1 MVSSADLA
9 KRALVT
15 LIKLLATAYRCVL
28 DVTRDSSDQE
38 VTSAYRK
45 LSKKVHP
52 DKGGLEADQKR
63 LNNAYEKWRKEVRKA
78 PGHGGA
84 RVPEPAAAA
93 NVPGSLASASD
104 QKSKRQEYRMSSEA
118 VLLTFQSFGDV
129 SRWQRFVSWVKAS
142 FSSQFYSACKEV
154 IKKKG
159 AATRG

>member
-63 LNNAYEKWRKEVRKA
+63 LNNASRFARLFVVR
-78 PGHGGA
+78 
-84 RVPEPAAAA
+84 
-93 NVPGSLASASD
+93 
-104 QKSKRQEYRMSSEA
+104 
-118 VLLTFQSFGDV
+118 
-129 SRWQRFVSWVKAS
+129 
-142 FSSQFYSACKEV
+142 
-154 IKKKG
+154 
-159 AATRG
+159 